1 MKRARWLVVLALVL
15 AVALLPFAAQ
25 AAVPAEGDSNPP
37 VVKFDGVVEGRPEGT
52 NLGTWTIA
60 GQAVEVVEATRLVEV
75 TGAAEVGAVVTV
87 IANRLEDGSLEAI
100 LIRVHPP
107 ATPFTVRVRGQ
118 LTYMGPDHLVVNGLT
133 IRWTAQTR
141 FEGQVMQGA
150 YVMVEAAQTQ
160 AGLVAMRVVG
170 EPDKEH
176 RRIVEFGGTIES
188 IVDDLWTVGGVEVT
202 VGEYT
207 VIEGTPQV
215 GDEVVVRALEQ
226 ADGSLLAVEI
236 KIPGD
241 PDGPPQLT
249 NFTGIIEHFPPRLW
263 GSWMI
268 GGQSVLVTSETVI
281 VGAPRVGLPAAVEG
295 RRVATGALVANR
307 ITIIEPAA
315 ETVTVSGRIW
325 RFPPD
330 LLGQWV
336 IDRQTVMV
344 TSATQITGT
353 PQVGR
358 QATVEALR
366 FSSGLLIAVS
376 VEIDETEPP
385 ATPQP
390 SRTPPATPEPSRT
403 PPASRTP
410 GPSRTPSATPH
421 HGSGP
426 AR

>member
-1 MKRARWLVVLALVL
+1 M
-15 AVALLPFAAQ
+15 
-25 AAVPAEGDSNPP
+25 ED
-37 VVKFDGVVEGRPEGT
+37 RPEGT
-52 NLGTWTIA
+52 NLGTWTVA
-60 GQAVEVVEATRLVEV
+60 GQAVEVVEATRFVEV
-75 TGAAEVGAVVTV
+75 TGAAEVGAMVTV
-87 IANRLEDGSLEAI
+87 LANRLEDGSLEAI

-107 ATPFTVRVRGQ
+107 ATPFVVRVRGQ
-118 LTYMGPDHLVVNGLT
+118 LMEMGPDYLVVNGLT

-141 FEGQVMQGA
+141 FEGQVIEGA
-150 YVMVEAAQTQ
+150 FVTVEAAQPQ
-160 AGLVAMRVVG
+160 AGLVATRVVG
-170 EPDKEH
+170 EPDREH
-176 RRIVEFGGTIES
+176 RRIVELAGTIES
-188 IVDDLWTVGGVEVT
+188 IVDDVWTIAGIEVT
-202 VGEYT
+202 VGDYT
-207 VIEGTPQV
+207 VIEGTPEV

-249 NFTGIIEHFPPRLW
+249 EFTGIIEHFPARLW

-268 GGQSVLVTSETVI
+268 GGQSVLVTSETAI
-281 VGAPRVGLPAAVEG
+281 VGVPQVGLPAAVEG
-295 RRVATGALVANR
+295 TRVATGALMANR

-315 ETVTVSGRIW
+315 ERVTVSGTIW

-336 IDRQTVMV
+336 IGRQTVMV
-344 TSATQITGT
+344 TTATQITGA

-385 ATPQP
+385 ATP
-390 SRTPPATPEPSRT
+390 EPSRT

-410 GPSRTPSATPH
+410 GPSRTPSATPP
-421 HGSGP
+421 HGRGL